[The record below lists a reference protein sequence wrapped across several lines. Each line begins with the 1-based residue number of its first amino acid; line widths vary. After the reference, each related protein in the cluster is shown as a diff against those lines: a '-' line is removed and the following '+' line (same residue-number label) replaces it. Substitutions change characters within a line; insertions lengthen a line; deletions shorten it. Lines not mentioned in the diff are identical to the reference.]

1 MVAYKSHLKNG
12 EQKLTDKKV
21 LKLLGMNKKDMN
33 QLLTSCS
40 WKESLN
46 DLVERKDFS
55 SAGLLEK
62 LKPAM
67 DAFGEE
73 PDGGWL
79 RYIADSIRNSLYPE
93 ENCSGGSEGSTKAM
107 YFFMENYRL
116 LLECEEEVKGFCP
129 TDHIH
134 LLRREEIKGSI
145 TAREYEILRRFW
157 ARNYLYEYM
166 RLNREISPFNTIGH
180 TGGVHYVAM
189 YMGRQMSHTDIPIDM
204 ALLSGAAVC
213 HDIGKFGCSGC
224 EAKRIPYLHYY
235 YTDELLKREK
245 MFMIAHIASNHS
257 TWDLELENLSVES
270 LLLIYAD
277 FRVKSEYPAGRE
289 VVNFYSLEEAFDVI
303 LNKLDNVDE
312 AKRRRYIKVY
322 AKLKDF
328 ENYMISQGVE
338 TDVFREPG
346 RDIGKHRK
354 DSALLVGEEVVEGLK
369 YAAIEHNIK
378 LMNIFNNEASFG
390 SLLEA
395 ARSEQQWKSQR
406 TYLNIFAEYYN
417 YMTKQE
423 KMLTIHF
430 LYELLSHR
438 EGDIRR
444 QAGKLLGTVIANYD
458 DVYRKE
464 LPDGAAGKSE
474 QEAYEIW
481 KTYLHKIVFPDYK
494 VTEQHQRWIGY
505 TLKIVL
511 QGVIENTDEASG
523 RQFMSEY
530 FRLFRNSGIEDS
542 AVFVLLDSLIS
553 VPLSMFRKKD
563 MEYAVRFAAEVSVRE
578 SSEIKVGALRAAG
591 YIVRNMLN
599 DKIIEYAEEVL
610 CNSDEAT
617 DNISVAYLA
626 WKVCQGIGDDER
638 AKIYED
644 RFTNYRQAD
653 EGDEDAISIMFRENL
668 KVGTPWVVK
677 IVNIDFLL
685 RQSLSGYLSS
695 HKFHLAA
702 HLSNLLKVSERVT
715 VRHRAGSG
723 LIDIAETLPIEQLNE
738 IVIELTKGLEVGEYQ
753 FSKYIP
759 EYLGRISLLLYP
771 GELDE
776 FVGNLGE
783 LLESTNDRIA
793 SVALDTI
800 GEMLENYSAYKFMG
814 EEAEEAYENRKNRML
829 GMLLRGFVN
838 YQETVSQ
845 EAFMVIGQ
853 HIFGSGKL
861 SKEEKF
867 DAFSHIY
874 KKLMTLMASNR
885 DYDMNFFT
893 NAAALNHIYRFISDY
908 KFCMKEMELT
918 ENRQIAFFPG
928 TFDPFSLSHKGIV
941 QAVRDLGFEV
951 YLALDEFSW
960 SKNTQPQKIRRK
972 IVNISVADEPDVY
985 MFPEGLPVN
994 IANPGDLKRLRSLF
1008 PGKEVYMVVGSDVVI
1023 NASSYKAEP
1032 VDGSIH
1038 SMNHIV
1044 FRRETL
1050 TDSQGDRKALDAAYR
1065 RMSGK
1070 IRELKLPVYLE
1081 DISSTRI
1088 RENIDHGRDIAKL
1101 IDTTA
1106 QNYIYNNGLYL
1117 REPQYKNIFEIKNI
1131 SYEKLTDTNCR
1142 EMKDLRR
1149 DMRSKGVSVRNF
1161 DIYLER
1167 ADVRISV
1174 IKDGAGR
1181 ICALAAVNEL
1191 ETGNLYDAF
1200 RDIEI
1205 AAYLRHKA
1213 TGRMLVVREIY
1224 CRDIPEVR
1232 NLVQVMMTEVLSEA
1246 AGGDITYAIY
1256 HPLDGRADNKVRD
1269 VLVRQGFTEIR
1280 LGNKPQGIYE
1290 VNMKEPIAVLKNMDT
1305 VLKAPLN
1312 RNPRILNVL
1321 EKTHG
1326 DMQLAL
1332 TKLNPGSLVLSFNA
1346 GIMHQKI
1353 VKMVTKSNGVPNY
1366 PLENRVLGECMC
1378 VPFGKIMRGKAV
1390 PNTVTKSLHTEK
1402 VFTSRLD
1409 NFKIE
1414 EFPMYTTLPN
1424 QIRTI
1429 KSFGRPVILV
1439 DDILHKGYRIKAL
1452 DPMFKENDLEI
1463 RKLITGL
1470 LSGRGRDLMAV
1481 QGRKV
1486 ESAYFIPNLKYWFVE
1501 SSMYPYIGGDGIES
1515 ENETEYNLINSI
1527 NLLLPFAAPKFLSDA
1542 PKEAVCNLSEV
1553 CIRNAERI
1561 FTVLEEEYQKVF
1573 ERQLTIKRLSD
1584 AVFSPRMPNGSARV
1598 FVDVNLSPSVY
1609 MADYMERL
1617 ARIESV
1623 LK

>member
-1 MVAYKSHLKNG
+1 MVVYKSHLKNG
-12 EQKLTDKKV
+12 EQRLTDKRV
-21 LKLLGMNKKDMN
+21 LKLLDVNKKNMN
-33 QLLTSCS
+33 QLLVQCN
-40 WKESLN
+40 WKNSFN
-46 DLVERKDFS
+46 DLIEKGDFS
-55 SAGLLEK
+55 ALSLLEK
-62 LKPAM
+62 LRPAM
-67 DAFGEE
+67 DALGDE
-73 PDGGWL
+73 PDDGWL
-79 RYIADSIRNSLYPE
+79 RYIADSIRNSLYPDGTIFTE
-93 ENCSGGSEGSTKAM
+93 DEGCIKARH
-107 YFFMENYRL
+107 FFMENYRL
-116 LLECEEEVKGFCP
+116 LLECEEDVKGFCP

-134 LLRREEIKGSI
+134 LLRREEVKGS
-145 TAREYEILRRFW
+145 TTSREYEILRRFW
-157 ARNYLYEYM
+157 VKNHIYEYM
-166 RLNREISPFNTIGH
+166 RLNREISPFNTVGH

-189 YMGRQMSHTDIPIDM
+189 HIGKQMECTDIPIDM

-277 FRVKSEYPAGRE
+277 FRVKSKYPEGAE
-289 VVNFYSLEEAFDVI
+289 EIHFYSLEEAFDVI
-303 LNKLDNVDE
+303 LNKLDDVDE
-312 AKRRRYIKVY
+312 RKRRRYIKVY
-322 AKLKDF
+322 NKLKDF
-328 ENYMISQGVE
+328 ENYMINQGIE
-338 TDVFREPG
+338 TDVFKAPG
-346 RDIGKHRK
+346 QDIGRLRK
-354 DSALLVGEEVVEGLK
+354 DNALLMGEEVVEGLK

-378 LMNIFNNEASFG
+378 LMSIFNNEASFV

-464 LPDGAAGKSE
+464 LPDGVADKLDH
-474 QEAYEIW
+474 EAYEIW
-481 KTYLHKIVFPDYK
+481 KMYLHKIVFPDYK
-494 VTEQHQRWIGY
+494 VTEQHRSWIGY

-511 QGVIENTDEASG
+511 QGVIENTDDGSG
-523 RQFMSEY
+523 RKFMSEY
-530 FRLFRNSGIEDS
+530 FRLFRNSGIENS

-553 VPLSMFRKKD
+553 VPLNMFRKDD
-563 MEYAVRFAAEVSVRE
+563 MEYAVKFAAEVSVRE
-578 SSEIKVGALRAAG
+578 SAEIKIGALRAAG
-591 YIVRNMLN
+591 YIVRNMLSDN
-599 DKIIEYAEEVL
+599 IMEYAEDILGNCEEV
-610 CNSDEAT
+610 T
-617 DNISVAYLA
+617 DNVSVAYLA
-626 WKVCQGIGDDER
+626 WKVCQGIGDDAR

-644 RFTNYRQAD
+644 KFTNYRQAD
-653 EGDEDAISIMFRENL
+653 VEGEDAISIMFRENL

-685 RQSLSGYLSS
+685 RQSLSGYLSN
-695 HKFHLAA
+695 HKFHLAT

-738 IVIELTKGLEVGEYQ
+738 IVIELTKGLEIGEYQ

-759 EYLGRISLLLYP
+759 EYLGKISLLLYP
-771 GELDE
+771 VELDE
-776 FVGNLGE
+776 FIGNLEE

-800 GEMLENYSAYKFMG
+800 GEMIENYSAYKFMG
-814 EEAEEAYENRKNRML
+814 EEDDEEYENRKTRML
-829 GMLLRGFVN
+829 GMLLRGFAN

-845 EAFMVIGQ
+845 EAFMVMGQ
-853 HIFGSGKL
+853 RIFGSSKL
-861 SKEEKF
+861 SKIEKF
-867 DAFSHIY
+867 DAFSHLY
-874 KKLMTLMASNR
+874 KKIITLMGSNR
-885 DYDMNFFT
+885 DYDMNFYT

-908 KFCMKEMELT
+908 KFCMKEMKLA
-918 ENRQIAFFPG
+918 ENKQIAFFPG

-941 QAVRDLGFEV
+941 QAVRKLGFEV

-985 MFPEGLPVN
+985 MFPEDVPVN
-994 IANPGDLKRLRSLF
+994 IANPNDLKRLRNLF
-1008 PGKEVYMVVGSDVVI
+1008 PGREVYMVAGSDVVI
-1023 NASSYKAEP
+1023 NASSYKANP
-1032 VDGSIH
+1032 ADGSIH

-1050 TDSQGDRKALDAAYR
+1050 TDSQGDRKALDAAYGR
-1065 RMSGK
+1065 ITGK
-1070 IRELKLPVYLE
+1070 IKELKLPVYLE

-1101 IDTTA
+1101 IDITA
-1106 QNYIYNNGLYL
+1106 QNYIYDNGLYL

-1131 SYEKLTDTNCR
+1131 SYERLTDTDCK
-1142 EMKDLRR
+1142 EMQDLRR
-1149 DMRSKGVSVRNF
+1149 DMKSKGVNIRSL
-1161 DIYLER
+1161 DLYLEKSN
-1167 ADVRISV
+1167 VRISV
-1174 IKDGAGR
+1174 IKDGAKR

-1191 ETGNLYDAF
+1191 ETGRLYEAF
-1200 RDIEI
+1200 HDIEI

-1213 TGRMLVVREIY
+1213 TGRMLVIREIY
-1224 CRDIPEVR
+1224 CIDIPEVR
-1232 NLVQVMMTEVLSEA
+1232 NLMQVMMTEVLSEA
-1246 AGGDITYAIY
+1246 VAGDITYAIY
-1256 HPLDGRADNKVRD
+1256 HPIDGRRDNKVKD
-1269 VLVRQGFTEIR
+1269 VLIRQGFTEIKIK
-1280 LGNKPQGIYE
+1280 NKPQGIYE

-1305 VLKAPLN
+1305 VLKSPLN
-1312 RNPRILNVL
+1312 RNPRILNIL

-1332 TKLNPGSLVLSFNA
+1332 TKLNPGNLVLSFNA

-1353 VKMVTKSNGVPNY
+1353 VKMVTRSNRVPNY

-1402 VFTSRLD
+1402 VFTSCLD
-1409 NFKIE
+1409 SFKIE

-1429 KSFGRPVILV
+1429 KSFGRPIILV

-1463 RKLITGL
+1463 RELITGI

-1481 QGRKV
+1481 QGREV

-1515 ENETEYNLINSI
+1515 ENETEYSLINSI
-1527 NLLLPFAAPKFLSDA
+1527 NLLLPFAAPKFLNGA
-1542 PKEAVCNLSEV
+1542 PKDAIYNLSEV
-1553 CIRNAERI
+1553 CIKNAEKI
-1561 FTVLEEEYQKVF
+1561 FIVLEEEYRKVF

-1609 MADYMERL
+1609 MADYLERL

-1623 LK
+1623 WK